1 MPAGGNSQSPGRGRR
16 EERGVAVRRFF
27 RPRPEQNQKVTID
40 TATGTVQEVIE
51 RALDGGRLS
60 AEDGYRLINATGAE
74 LASVMAA
81 AAELN
86 RREHGTT
93 VTYSRK
99 VFIPLTNLCR
109 QKCGYCTF
117 ARGHHDPLAHTMSPD
132 EVLAVARA
140 GARQGCKEALFS
152 LGERPEEVYE
162 AARSDLARYGHRTTS
177 SYLREM
183 CELVLR
189 ETGLQPHVNQG
200 IMERDEIVSLREVSA
215 SMGLMLETTSLRLHE
230 RGQAHW
236 NCPGK
241 VPQERLR
248 TMRIAGEERVAWT
261 TGILIGIGET
271 REERVDSLLAVRELH
286 ETYGHIQ
293 EVIVQNFRVKE
304 DIAMRHR
311 DEPSVFEMLRTIATA
326 RLLLGQSMNIQ
337 APPNLTPDAHGA
349 YLLAGINDWGGVS
362 PVTKDHINPE
372 RPWPQLAE
380 LKETCADAGFEL
392 RERFGIYPEYVRED
406 AGRAG
411 FVAPAVRRLIGE
423 LTDGDGLVKREEERW

>member
-1 MPAGGNSQSPGRGRR
+1 
-16 EERGVAVRRFF
+16 VV
-27 RPRPEQNQKVTID
+27 ID
-40 TATGTVQEVIE
+40 TKTLAVDIDEILE
-51 RALDGGRLS
+51 RARAGDRLTP
-60 AEDGYRLINATGAE
+60 ADGYRLISADASE
-74 LASVMAA
+74 LASLMAA
-81 AAELN
+81 ASAV
-86 RREHGTT
+86 RDRGHGRT

-117 ARGHHDPLAHTMSPD
+117 ARGPRDPIAHTMSPD

-152 LGERPEEVYE
+152 LGERPEEIYE
-162 AARSDLARYGHRTTS
+162 FVRDDLARYGHTTIS

-200 IMERDEIVSLREVSA
+200 LMERDEIVSLREVSA
-215 SMGLMLETTSLRLHE
+215 SMGMMLETVSLRLHE
-230 RGQAHW
+230 KGGAHW

-241 VPQERLR
+241 IPDERLR
-248 TMRIAGEERVAWT
+248 TMRYAGEEKVAWT

-271 REERVDSLLAVRELH
+271 REERVDSLFAIRDVH
-286 ETYGHIQ
+286 EQYGNIQ
-293 EVIVQNFRVKE
+293 EVIVQNFRIKE

-326 RLLLGQSMNIQ
+326 RLVLGAQMNIQ
-337 APPNLTPDAHGA
+337 APPNLTPDAHGM

-372 RPWPQLAE
+372 RPWPNIGE
-380 LKETCADAGFEL
+380 LKEMCADAGFEL
-392 RERFGIYPEYVRED
+392 RERFGIYPEYVRDE
-406 AGRAG
+406 AG
-411 FVAPAVRRLIGE
+411 FSGFVPNAIRDVIAPLA
-423 LTDGDGLVKREEERW
+423 DGDGLVRREAERW